1 MFKNILNKYFAIL
14 LIVEHPELRICACLG
29 VCLVHQ
35 SEGVCL
41 VQAQELEAVSLGR
54 GLGGGEGEAGGQQQ
68 GHEASRHLK
77 HGPLTLCD
85 TAHPMV
91 ICRE

>member
-41 VQAQELEAVSLGR
+41 VQVQELEAVSLGR

-68 GHEASRHLK
+68 GHEAGRHLK
-77 HGPLTLCD
+77 HGPLTRVLN
-85 TAHPMV
+85 
-91 ICRE
+91 